1 MTNSESK
8 RRKERAPLTRERI
21 LRAAIEFADREG
33 IAALTM
39 RKLADGLGV
48 EAMSLYHHLPN
59 KEAILDGMVDIAFS
73 EITVPEDAPWKEA
86 MRLRAHS
93 AREVLLRHRWAIGL
107 LETRTN
113 PGHETLRH
121 HDAVLGVLHRA
132 GFSIEL
138 TAHAVSLIDAYVY
151 GFVMQEANLPFTNA
165 EDLGPIAE
173 AIMANLPVEEFPYFS
188 LMMEYALAPGYTYA
202 AEFAWGLE
210 LMLDGLEAAGPQA

>member
-1 MTNSESK
+1 MTSGES
-8 RRKERAPLTRERI
+8 RHRKERAPLTRERI
-21 LRAAIEFADREG
+21 LRAAIDFADREG

-73 EITVPEDAPWKEA
+73 EITVPQEVGWKEA

-107 LETRTN
+107 LESRTN
-113 PGHETLRH
+113 PGQETLRH

-132 GFSIEL
+132 GFSTEL
-138 TAHAVSLIDAYVY
+138 AAHAFSALDA
-151 GFVMQEANLPFTNA
+151 
-165 EDLGPIAE
+165 
-173 AIMANLPVEEFPYFS
+173 
-188 LMMEYALAPGYTYA
+188 
-202 AEFAWGLE
+202 
-210 LMLDGLEAAGPQA
+210 